1 MNSRRRL
8 AQGILIAVVLA
19 LNAFVPLIT
28 AYDAMRPSWL
38 RERWQGVPLS
48 VWTGIVL
55 LALLV
60 VATWIYSRSSTAG
73 GPSTGKQ
80 G

>member
-8 AQGILIAVVLA
+8 GHGILIAVVLA
-19 LNAFVPLIT
+19 LNALVPLII
-28 AYDAMRPSWL
+28 AYDAMRPTWL
-38 RERWQGVPLS
+38 RERWQGVPFS
-48 VWTGIVL
+48 VWTGIAL

-60 VATWIYSRSSTAG
+60 VATWIYSRSRTAR
-73 GPSTGKQ
+73 GPSTGEP